1 MPTELGKINPK
12 TSTSCAKMTGTGVH
26 HVEQSKKCRDP
37 SFEHLRIYD
46 RNLPIKTHS
55 EHISSCVLQACIWFY
70 KIMVMSIMRPK
81 KITPP
86 PPKKKKKKK
95 NLKKKKKPQKKKV
108 KNLNYFFHANIYK
121 IDCQTLF

>member
-1 MPTELGKINPK
+1 MPSELGKINPK

-26 HVEQSKKCRDP
+26 HVEQSKKSRDP

-70 KIMVMSIMRPK
+70 KIIVMSIMRPK

-86 PPKKKKKKK
+86 PKK
-95 NLKKKKKPQKKKV
+95 NKKRKFKK
-108 KNLNYFFHANIYK
+108 YK
-121 IDCQTLF
+121 ETLTKDSET